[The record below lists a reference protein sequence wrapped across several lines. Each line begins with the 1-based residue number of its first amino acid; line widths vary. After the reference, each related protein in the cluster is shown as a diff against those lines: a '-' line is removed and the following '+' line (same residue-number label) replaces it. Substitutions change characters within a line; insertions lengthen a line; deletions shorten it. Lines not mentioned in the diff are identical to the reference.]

1 MLLTGRPAY
10 CVAMPSVTD
19 WISSISSLVG
29 GIAGIGALVVSVLS
43 YLRANKAL
51 ASDARTRDAVG
62 STLKAVDA
70 LGQTSPFDPDTARHR
85 HGAIDAD
92 ETLINDPGF
101 AREDAVAQEKREAY
115 ETAMEQARQKLHV
128 ADERA

>member
-1 MLLTGRPAY
+1 
-10 CVAMPSVTD
+10 MPSVTD

-43 YLRANKAL
+43 YRRANKAL

-62 STLKAVDA
+62 STLEAVEA
-70 LGQTSPFDPDTARHR
+70 LGQTSPFDADTTRHR
-85 HGAIDAD
+85 HEAIDAY

-101 AREDAVAQEKREAY
+101 AREEAVAEEKREAY
-115 ETAMEQARQKLHV
+115 ETAMEQARQKLRV
-128 ADERA
+128 ADEGA